1 MSNLCPFALASWKHW
16 PIPCQILL
24 SLLFF
29 FSRPPFQAVELELIS
44 SGRVLLCLAK
54 SCPGWDVLTLSPGKQ
69 PLMDTFNLLTFSLRF
84 FCEEKTRETLPI

>member
-54 SCPGWDVLTLSPGKQ
+54 SCPG
-69 PLMDTFNLLTFSLRF
+69 
-84 FCEEKTRETLPI
+84 